1 MLVEEGEAFV
11 FRHGVGDVL
20 FHSVQEFSVVWRCKD
35 KSGLS
40 QIVRQDESIFR
51 FVPENA
57 RKDEKGRK
65 KILFSTF
72 PLGAKRRFFSRLT
85 TFE

>member
-1 MLVEEGEAFV
+1 VHSRLFDV
-11 FRHGVGDVL
+11 F
-20 FHSVQEFSVVWRCKD
+20 SVQGFSVVWRCKD
-35 KSGLS
+35 KRGLS

-65 KILFSTF
+65 KILEKIDEKILEGSSV
-72 PLGAKRRFFSRLT
+72 ASRRAD
-85 TFE
+85 EKIDV